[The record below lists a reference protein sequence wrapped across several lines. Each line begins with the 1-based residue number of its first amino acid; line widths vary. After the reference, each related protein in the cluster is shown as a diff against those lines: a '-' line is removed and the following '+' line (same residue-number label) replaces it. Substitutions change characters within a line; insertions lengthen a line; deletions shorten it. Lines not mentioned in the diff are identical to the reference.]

1 VVGIGF
7 ITIFFLLC
15 VSMLVFGNQTPEE
28 KKLWIGGLVS
38 LGSGFLGFMVG
49 KKS

>member
-1 VVGIGF
+1 
-7 ITIFFLLC
+7 
-15 VSMLVFGNQTPEE
+15 MLVFGNQGADE

-38 LGSGFLGFMVG
+38 IGSGFLGFMVG